1 MGPQLKK
8 RKLHSTPTD
17 RVTKRSKPSTAG
29 SKSKRKAVDA
39 AALAWEAVDT
49 EEFGGLQVIEGVEVV
64 KQGNK
69 VQFLVSESQQN
80 PEHREAKKYDEDESF
95 EGFGDDP
102 AEGRDLP
109 KGKDGAREAGLEAER
124 PGKDGK
130 GDKQKQKQKQKQPK
144 QSKQQLADAKLAPN
158 SSKKS
163 SAQGNAF
170 QALADDDAQE
180 EEGLDMAAWAA
191 LNLSPQMLSA
201 IAKLKFAKPTLIQTK
216 TIPGILAGEDVIGK
230 AQTGSGKTLAF
241 GIPIVERWLEEQEKR
256 QDELDESDDDAD
268 EGESADDD
276 EDDEDNDAAGRKKQ
290 TTPIALVL
298 SPTRE
303 LAKQLGDHL
312 KALCDGLSSA
322 PYICVI
328 TGGLSIQKQ
337 QRQLAKADIVIGTP
351 GRLWEVLE
359 GDAKLQESF
368 TKISFLVVD
377 EADRLLKAGQFKEA
391 EDILGALDRKDPE
404 QDEESDDEEE
414 DLSPRQT
421 LVFSATFDKDLQTK
435 LAGTGRRHKGDEDKM
450 AYLMKRLNFRR
461 EAKFIDANPVR
472 QMAEGL
478 KEGLI
483 ECGAMDKD
491 LYLYTVLL
499 LNPKQR
505 TVVFTNSI
513 SAVRRITPFLTN
525 LAVNA
530 LPLHS
535 QMAQKARL
543 RSLER
548 FTAAAKAS
556 VLIATDVAARGLDI
570 PEVDMVLH
578 YHVPRAA
585 DTYVHRSGRTARGE
599 RSGVSV
605 LLCSPDEV
613 IPTRRLAA
621 KVHAEA
627 SSKKEHLIQTLPI
640 DRRIASRLK
649 PRTTLAKTL
658 ADAALAKEKSNSDD
672 SFMRNAAEELGVE
685 YHSDD
690 EELGRGGRGGGR
702 KRKEKA
708 AREMSKAEMGAL
720 RAQLKHELTQRV
732 NLGVSERYI
741 TGGRVDVAALL
752 KEREKGTQLG
762 VFLGGDAAGLGFDL

>member
-1 MGPQLKK
+1 
-8 RKLHSTPTD
+8 
-17 RVTKRSKPSTAG
+17 
-29 SKSKRKAVDA
+29 
-39 AALAWEAVDT
+39 
-49 EEFGGLQVIEGVEVV
+49 
-64 KQGNK
+64 
-69 VQFLVSESQQN
+69 
-80 PEHREAKKYDEDESF
+80 
-95 EGFGDDP
+95 
-102 AEGRDLP
+102 
-109 KGKDGAREAGLEAER
+109 
-124 PGKDGK
+124 
-130 GDKQKQKQKQKQPK
+130 
-144 QSKQQLADAKLAPN
+144 
-158 SSKKS
+158 
-163 SAQGNAF
+163 
-170 QALADDDAQE
+170 
-180 EEGLDMAAWAA
+180 
-191 LNLSPQMLSA
+191 MLSA

-483 ECGAMDKD
+483 ECGAMDK
-491 LYLYTVLL
+491 
-499 LNPKQR
+499 
-505 TVVFTNSI
+505 
-513 SAVRRITPFLTN
+513 VRFPFLTYI
-525 LAVNA
+525 
-530 LPLHS
+530 S
-535 QMAQKARL
+535 
-543 RSLER
+543 RS
-548 FTAAAKAS
+548 
-556 VLIATDVAARGLDI
+556 
-570 PEVDMVLH
+570 
-578 YHVPRAA
+578 
-585 DTYVHRSGRTARGE
+585 RSA
-599 RSGVSV
+599 
-605 LLCSPDEV
+605 
-613 IPTRRLAA
+613 
-621 KVHAEA
+621 
-627 SSKKEHLIQTLPI
+627 
-640 DRRIASRLK
+640 
-649 PRTTLAKTL
+649 
-658 ADAALAKEKSNSDD
+658 
-672 SFMRNAAEELGVE
+672 F
-685 YHSDD
+685 
-690 EELGRGGRGGGR
+690 
-702 KRKEKA
+702 
-708 AREMSKAEMGAL
+708 
-720 RAQLKHELTQRV
+720 
-732 NLGVSERYI
+732 
-741 TGGRVDVAALL
+741 
-752 KEREKGTQLG
+752 
-762 VFLGGDAAGLGFDL
+762 

>member
-525 LAVNA
+525 LA
-530 LPLHS
+530 
-535 QMAQKARL
+535 KARL

-599 RSGVSV
+599 RSG
-605 LLCSPDEV
+605 V

-672 SFMRNAAEELGVE
+672 SFMRN
-685 YHSDD
+685 
-690 EELGRGGRGGGR
+690 LGRGGRGGGR